1 MNKVLIVDDNQIMRK
16 LISGLLINIGIEP
29 EEASNGEECL
39 EILNHNAFDL
49 VITDIV
55 MPKMEG
61 IELIRRI
68 KNEYPFT
75 KIIAISGSKPYYLY
89 LAKKMGVYAVFTKPL
104 TKNSFLSIVQNIMN
118 YQMV

>member
-1 MNKVLIVDDNQIMRK
+1 MRKVLIVDDNQIMRK
-16 LISGLLINIGIEP
+16 LISGLLSNIGIKP

-39 EILNHNAFDL
+39 EMLNQNEYNL

-61 IELIRRI
+61 IELIRKI
-68 KNEYPFT
+68 KSNYPLT

-104 TKNSFLSIVQNIMN
+104 TKNGFLGIVQDIMN